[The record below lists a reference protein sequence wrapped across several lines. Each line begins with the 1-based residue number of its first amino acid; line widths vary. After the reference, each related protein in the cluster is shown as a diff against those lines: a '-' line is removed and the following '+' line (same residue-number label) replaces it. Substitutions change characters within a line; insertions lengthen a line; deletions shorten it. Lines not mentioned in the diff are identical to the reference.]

1 MLLFKNPGNSKSVF
15 TFLPTLLPMRFSPVS
30 SALSPN
36 ELKNLTKMPDAK
48 ELQFL
53 NLIHVEEPLVGQ
65 NAATWMLVK
74 LRSSILHGSPIKLKY
89 NLQ

>member
-1 MLLFKNPGNSKSVF
+1 
-15 TFLPTLLPMRFSPVS
+15 MRFSPVS

-53 NLIHVEEPLVGQ
+53 NLVHVEEPLVEQ
-65 NAATWMLVK
+65 NAATWMFVK
-74 LRSSILHGSPIKLKY
+74 LRSSILHGSSIQLKY

>member
-1 MLLFKNPGNSKSVF
+1 
-15 TFLPTLLPMRFSPVS
+15 
-30 SALSPN
+30 
-36 ELKNLTKMPDAK
+36 MPDAK